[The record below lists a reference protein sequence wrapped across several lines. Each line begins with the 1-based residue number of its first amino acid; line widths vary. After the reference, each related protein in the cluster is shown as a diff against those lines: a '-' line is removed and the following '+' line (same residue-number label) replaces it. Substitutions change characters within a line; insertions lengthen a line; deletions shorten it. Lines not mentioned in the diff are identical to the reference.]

1 MSPPPRIRQITREM
15 LGADVPAWLDTL
27 LTPLNKVLTQVGDL
41 FSNNLTV
48 SENLAMRWVEVQVVE
63 GSTPAPTAVELAG
76 RVPKGVSVE
85 RVAVQATGSTAGT
98 PPTGPVTV
106 EWLPVTV
113 AGKPGI
119 QLTRV
124 WGLATGS
131 KATLAL
137 LVKAD

>member
-15 LGADVPAWLDTL
+15 LGADVPGWLDTL
-27 LTPLNKVLTQVGDL
+27 LTPLNKVLTQLGDL

-85 RVAVQATGSTAGT
+85 RVAVQPSGVTPGTAPSGA
-98 PPTGPVTV
+98 VTV
-106 EWLPVTV
+106 EWSPVTV
-113 AGKPGI
+113 AGKPAV

-124 WGLATGS
+124 WGLAAGS
-131 KATLAL
+131 KATLTL
-137 LVKAD
+137 LVKAE